1 MEAEE
6 FVTGV
11 SWSDPLI
18 ISVSP
23 KLVQNSNISYEL
35 SDLIEQCWKYK
46 QGTMK
51 NGLILAQKGA
61 NASIARELL

>member
-1 MEAEE
+1 MEAQE
-6 FVTGV
+6 FVTDV

-35 SDLIEQCWKYK
+35 SALIEQCWKYK

-51 NGLILAQKGA
+51 NGLIPAQKGA